1 MKIKCLLVDDEPPAR
16 QLLESYITRL
26 ENLELCGE
34 CGNALE
40 AFQFLQKKE
49 VDLLFLDIQMPRMNG
64 LELIKSLHNRPQIVL
79 TTAYREYAVEG
90 FELDVL
96 DYLVKPVSFERFLKT
111 ISKYHHYS
119 TVAQSAEPV
128 AGPDTFE
135 TAYMFFK
142 VNKEM
147 VKIYLKDILYVESI
161 KDYLKIVTEEK
172 SYITYQRINYMEE
185 KLPENK
191 FVRIHKSY
199 IVSTTKINSF
209 RNDTIKIGT
218 LDLPV
223 GRHYKQRFV
232 EVLTAFTS
240 TKNA

>member
-1 MKIKCLLVDDEPPAR
+1 MKIKCLLADDEPPAR
-16 QLLESYITRL
+16 ELLASYINRL
-26 ENLELCGE
+26 DDLEVSVQCTD
-34 CGNALE
+34 ALE
-40 AFQFLQKKE
+40 TFNFLQKNE
-49 VDLLFLDIQMPRMNG
+49 IDLLFLDIQMPGMNG
-64 LELIKSLHNRPQIVL
+64 LELIKSLHHKPHIVL

-119 TVAQSAEPV
+119 VSNNSTDAKSEP
-128 AGPDTFE
+128 ATFE

-147 VKIYLKDILYVESI
+147 IKIFLKDILYIESI
-161 KDYLKIVTEEK
+161 KDYIRIVTDDK

-185 KLPENK
+185 KLPENR
-191 FVRIHKSY
+191 FARIHKSF
-199 IVSTTKINSF
+199 IVALPKIKTF
-209 RNDTIKIGT
+209 RSDTVKIGA

-223 GRHYKQRFV
+223 GRHYKKK
-232 EVLTAFTS
+232 FTETLQALKS
-240 TKNA
+240 I